1 MPPSRFSTMLPNIP
15 RGWWKI
21 FNLAAL
27 ILMTN
32 FTSYSF
38 GTHSKFLNQYVK
50 DCDKQSDSTAYVS
63 TKNTEPCNKTISVVS
78 DGRAPMLRGGEIAT
92 TSDGAPTNNN
102 TIIQRQKFTAPS
114 PHLWTHIPIIQP
126 HTTHKIVLVTG
137 AAGFIGSHVA
147 YALLDR
153 GDTVIIVDEMNDYY
167 DVSIKEGNIDL
178 LQLKANEMALKVNKT
193 AKDILSVYKVD
204 INDVTAM
211 QQIYKH
217 HKPNFVCHLAARAGV
232 RPSIQDPLLYVKA
245 NVQGTTSILEY
256 SKKYNVTNT
265 IVASSS
271 SVYGESE
278 STYFSEAEHVNE
290 PVSPYAATKRS
301 GELLSYTYH
310 KLYNMNITNLRFFTV
325 YGPRGRLDMA
335 PAKFISRISK
345 GLEIQ
350 KFGDGSTS
358 RDYTYI
364 SDIVDGVLRA
374 IDRSYPYQIFNLGKG
389 SGTTLNE
396 FISLVEKHVGKKA
409 NIKLM
414 QAQPGD
420 VPFTNA
426 DVSKAYRLL
435 GYKSK
440 YTIDEGIRRTV
451 EWYKEQQEKN
461 KKKAYIRTDL
471 PPNLKLM
478 GSNGK

>member
-1 MPPSRFSTMLPNIP
+1 MLPNIP

-38 GTHSKFLNQYVK
+38 GTKSTFFSHYVK
-50 DCDKQSDSTAYVS
+50 DCDNGQSDTTEYVS
-63 TKNTEPCNKTISVVS
+63 TKNTEPCSNRTISVVS
-78 DGRAPMLRGGEIAT
+78 DGTPMLRGGEIVIT
-92 TSDGAPTNNN
+92 TLDGAPTNN
-102 TIIQRQKFTAPS
+102 TIIQKQKFTSPS
-114 PHLWTHIPIIQP
+114 PHLWTDIPIIQP
-126 HTTHKIVLVTG
+126 HTTPKGVLVTG

-167 DVSIKEGNIDL
+167 DVSIKESNIEL
-178 LQLKANEMALKVNKT
+178 LQQKANEMALLKVNKT

-211 QQIYKH
+211 QKIYKN

-256 SKKYNVTNT
+256 SKQYNITNT
-265 IVASSS
+265 VVASSS

-278 STYFSEAEHVNE
+278 STYFSEAENVNQ

-335 PAKFISRISK
+335 PAKFIDRISK

-358 RDYTYI
+358 RDYTYVD
-364 SDIVDGVLRA
+364 DIVDGVLRA
-374 IDRSYPYQIFNLGKG
+374 IDRPYPYQIFNLGKG
-389 SGTTLNE
+389 SGTKLNE

-409 NIKLM
+409 NIKLLP
-414 QAQPGD
+414 AQPGD

-451 EWYKEQQEKN
+451 EWYKVQQEKN

-471 PPNLKLM
+471 PPNLKLL

>member
-1 MPPSRFSTMLPNIP
+1 MPPSRLSTMLPNIP

-27 ILMTN
+27 IVMTN

-38 GTHSKFLNQYVK
+38 GSHSNFFSQYVNGEQ
-50 DCDKQSDSTAYVS
+50 QSDSTAYVS
-63 TKNTEPCNKTISVVS
+63 TKNTEPYNRTISVVS
-78 DGRAPMLRGGEIAT
+78 DGGTPMLRGGEIVTT
-92 TSDGAPTNNN
+92 TSDGAPTNK
-102 TIIQRQKFTAPS
+102 TIQKQKFTSPS

-126 HTTHKIVLVTG
+126 HTNHKKVLVTG
-137 AAGFIGSHVA
+137 SAGFIGSHVA

-167 DVSIKEGNIDL
+167 DVSIKESNIDL
-178 LQLKANEMALKVNKT
+178 LQEKANEMALKVNKT
-193 AKDILSVYKVD
+193 GSDLLSVYKVD

-211 QQIYKH
+211 QQIYKS

-256 SKKYNVTNT
+256 SKQYNITNT
-265 IVASSS
+265 VVASSS

-278 STYFSEAEHVNE
+278 STYFSEAEQVNE

-325 YGPRGRLDMA
+325 YGPRGRQDMA
-335 PAKFISRISK
+335 PAKFINRISK

-358 RDYTYI
+358 RDYTYVD
-364 SDIVDGVLRA
+364 DIVDGVLRA
-374 IDRSYPYQIFNLGKG
+374 IDRPYSYQIFNLGKG

-396 FISLVEKHVGKKA
+396 FISLVEKHVGKQA

-414 QAQPGD
+414 PAQPGD

-451 EWYKEQQEKN
+451 EWYKVQQEKN

-471 PPNLKLM
+471 PPNLKLL

>member
-1 MPPSRFSTMLPNIP
+1 MLPNIT

-27 ILMTN
+27 IVMTN

-38 GTHSKFLNQYVK
+38 GTKSTFFSKYV
-50 DCDKQSDSTAYVS
+50 DCGDRQQSDSTAYVS
-63 TKNTEPCNKTISVVS
+63 TKNTEPCNRTISLVS
-78 DGRAPMLRGGEIAT
+78 DGGTPMLRGGGIAT
-92 TSDGAPTNNN
+92 ATSDGAPTNNS
-102 TIIQRQKFTAPS
+102 IQQQSQKFTSPS
-114 PHLWTHIPIIQP
+114 PHLWTNIPIIQP
-126 HTTHKIVLVTG
+126 HTSPKKVLVTG

-167 DVSIKEGNIDL
+167 DVSIKEGNIEL
-178 LQLKANEMALKVNKT
+178 LQQKANEMAVKVNKT
-193 AKDILSVYKVD
+193 ANDLLSVYKVD

-211 QQIYKH
+211 QQIYKD

-245 NVQGTTSILEY
+245 NVQGTTSMLEY
-256 SKKYNVTNT
+256 SKQCNITNT
-265 IVASSS
+265 VVASSS

-278 STYFSEAEHVNE
+278 STYFSEAENVNE

-335 PAKFISRISK
+335 PAKFIDRISK

-358 RDYTYI
+358 RDYTYVD
-364 SDIVDGVLRA
+364 DIVDGVLRA

-389 SGTTLNE
+389 SGTKLNE
-396 FISLVEKHVGKKA
+396 FISLVEKHVGKRA

-414 QAQPGD
+414 PAQPGD

-440 YTIDEGIRRTV
+440 YTIDEGIRRTG